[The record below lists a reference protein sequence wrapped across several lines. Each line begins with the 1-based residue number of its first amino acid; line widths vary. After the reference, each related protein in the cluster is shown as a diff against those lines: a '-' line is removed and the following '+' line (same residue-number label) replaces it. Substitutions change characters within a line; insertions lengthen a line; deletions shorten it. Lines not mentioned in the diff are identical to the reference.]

1 MNDLQSLFIAPGVDI
16 ASDHS
21 EVDKFATASK
31 ADLEKRWSTEKGRK
45 IKRSLLGPG
54 LFKENATSV
63 LGCLYGKLDLRGID
77 LTEECMQGYD
87 LSGIY
92 FFAAKLQNCQLV
104 GADLNGSYLSEANLE
119 GTDLSWCK
127 LKETFFDGVE
137 FDRNTKLLGVNANEI
152 NSNLAIL
159 LVDQANTQQRIAHL
173 ENRHPKLSVLLWAI
187 CDYGRSIPR
196 LFFWIVF
203 SVLAHTH
210 VYWCF
215 PALVQTSGWIDSFYF
230 SIVTMTTLGYGDL
243 TPKNDIAKL
252 VALSQ
257 VVLGYTLGGLLVGII
272 AKRMITLSV

>member
-16 ASDHS
+16 TSDHLDAS
-21 EVDKFATASK
+21 KFATASK
-31 ADLEKRWSTEKGRK
+31 ADLENRWSTERGRK
-45 IKRSLLGPG
+45 IKKSLMKSGA
-54 LFKENATSV
+54 FKENAMSLV
-63 LGCLYGKLDLRGID
+63 GCIYGNIDLRGID
-77 LTEECMQGYD
+77 LAEADMKDFD
-87 LSGIY
+87 LSGID
-92 FFAAKLQNCQLV
+92 FFAAKLRNCQLV

-119 GTDLSWCK
+119 GTNLSWCK
-127 LKETFFDGVE
+127 LKETFFDGVA
-137 FDRNTKLLGVNANEI
+137 FDRNTKLLGINTNEI

-173 ENRHPKLSVLLWAI
+173 ESRHPKLSMLLWAI

-196 LFFWIVF
+196 LFAWIF
-203 SVLAHTH
+203 FLLLAYTF

-215 PALVQTSGWIDSFYF
+215 PALVQTSGWIDSLYF

-243 TPKNDIAKL
+243 TPTNDIAKL

-257 VVLGYTLGGLLVGII
+257 VVLGYMLGGLLVGII